1 MNKMLRPVCLMVALA
16 LVLSLGAVLLP
27 AGQAQAATI
36 NVPADEATIQDAID
50 AASPGDPILRT

>member
-36 NVPADEATIQDAID
+36 NVRSGT
-50 AASPGDPILRT
+50 GGHN